1 MGLMRFAAPLQG
13 VALGDSLVQKA
24 LRPALFSSL
33 LLLATYLRITG
44 LAWGLNSGYGHDR
57 NFQPDEY
64 VSLRGVLQL
73 DLPAGRIKAP
83 GAYFEGTFNY
93 YLWAV
98 SQAVLKISGKKDV
111 RLSDSNTK
119 DHSDLLYTCRW
130 ISVLF
135 DLCTIVVVFLAIRE
149 ATRSFYS
156 SLLGALYYA
165 VLPIQVIHAHFM
177 RTHILCN
184 LLCGLVLW
192 LSLKL
197 RQSQSSQLLLS
208 VGLISGLGAATRYPV
223 GLIVVIPCLYLLFNS
238 HDDSRNWKSRTLER
252 ARDFVAGPVWLI
264 GLGFLFGLFL
274 GHPMLFLDPSSVTKA
289 ITGETLRYATL
300 HEFSAGQLFNLAV
313 VWEYVTYVLPFAT
326 YPLLWL
332 VPYCAILYLVFRRS
346 LYSLSVPIL
355 IFSLLYLYF
364 MGKGYLGPYFARITM
379 LLFPGFCILVGIVC
393 ADLQLRLRNNWAF
406 AVVITCAF
414 ILVLGPSLV
423 FDIAYGR
430 AMQQKDARQVLRED
444 LQKVIGQAPATI
456 GVSRYGAYFYTV
468 MPATEPLKSQ
478 KVSVQL
484 QDAGQKADLFV
495 LGFPREMDPAAMKAT
510 IREVEAQG
518 QFKFERSYNVP
529 VKIFGYEFRL
539 ARFPPDMTYPFPT
552 ILLFRARGPT

>member
-1 MGLMRFAAPLQG
+1 MQKSLQPAIFAG
-13 VALGDSLVQKA
+13 
-24 LRPALFSSL
+24 L
-33 LLLATYLRITG
+33 LLLAAWLRITG
-44 LAWGLNSGYGHDR
+44 LTWGLGSGYGHDR
-57 NFQPDEY
+57 NFQPDEF

-73 DLPAGRIKAP
+73 DLPAGHIAAP

-98 SQAVLKISGKKDV
+98 PQAFLKISGAKDAD
-111 RLSDSNTK
+111 LSDSINTK
-119 DHSDLLYTCRW
+119 DLSTLLYICRW
-130 ISVLF
+130 MSVLF
-135 DLCTIVVVFLAIRE
+135 DLCTIVIVFLAIKE
-149 ATRSFYS
+149 ATQHFYP
-156 SLLGALYYA
+156 SLLGAFCYA
-165 VLPIQVIHAHFM
+165 VLPIQVIYAHFM
-177 RTHILCN
+177 RTHILSN
-184 LLCGLVLW
+184 LLCALVIW

-197 RQSQSSQLLLS
+197 RKSQPWQLLFL

-223 GLIVVIPCLYLLFNS
+223 GIIAVIPCLYLLFGGGNDLPNS
-238 HDDSRNWKSRTLER
+238 KARFSDRAKSFL
-252 ARDFVAGPVWLI
+252 ASHVWLI
-264 GLGFLFGLFL
+264 GLGFLIGLFL

-313 VWEYVTYVLPFAT
+313 VWEYVTYVLPFAA

-364 MGKGYLGPYFARITM
+364 MAKGYLGPYFARITM

-393 ADLQLRLRNNWAF
+393 ADLQLRLRNHWAF

-414 ILVLGPSLV
+414 ILVLGPSVV

-444 LQKVIGQAPATI
+444 LQKVIGQAPVTI
-456 GVSRYGAYFYTV
+456 GVARYGAYFYTV

-495 LGFPREMDPAAMKAT
+495 LGFPREMDPADMKAT

-518 QFKFERSYNVP
+518 QFRFERSYNVP